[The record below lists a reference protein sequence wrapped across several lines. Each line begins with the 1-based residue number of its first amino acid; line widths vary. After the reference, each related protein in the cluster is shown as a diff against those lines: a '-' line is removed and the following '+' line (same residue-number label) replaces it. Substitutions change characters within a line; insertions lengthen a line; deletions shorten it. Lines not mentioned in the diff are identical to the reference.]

1 MRAIHKYREAAR
13 RGNREAQ
20 RRIAQSQGYQFSIY
34 DMPDMIRLLYRAG
47 IELEGI
53 DYTESSTQIVDSDN
67 VMAYD
72 ELPDTKT
79 ITF

>member
-1 MRAIHKYREAAR
+1 MRAKHKYNPKTKEGA
-13 RGNREAQ
+13 
-20 RRIAQSQGYQFSIY
+20 RRIAQSYGYKFSIY

-53 DYTESSTQIVDSDN
+53 DYTESSTKIVDSDN
-67 VMAYD
+67 VMDYNK
-72 ELPDTKT
+72 LPDTKT